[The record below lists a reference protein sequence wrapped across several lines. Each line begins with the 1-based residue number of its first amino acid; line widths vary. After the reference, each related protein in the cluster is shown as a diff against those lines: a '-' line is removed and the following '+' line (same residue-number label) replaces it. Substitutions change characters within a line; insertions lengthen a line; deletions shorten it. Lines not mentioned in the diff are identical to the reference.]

1 MLIDDLR
8 QIEEIK
14 RINEL
19 KQVILIER
27 HLKFMKMDFKR
38 SSFLLVSFTKKFQSF
53 VVRYF

>member
-19 KQVILIER
+19 KQVIRAER
-27 HLKFMKMDFKR
+27 HLKFIQIDF
-38 SSFLLVSFTKKFQSF
+38 
-53 VVRYF
+53 